1 MNNFGILVLFH
12 AKPGRRDD
20 IKQVWETYVKDHAA
34 SSTDLLCSMYNYG
47 LEDENL
53 IILYEIMK
61 DNLVLAR
68 AFEESWFQDY
78 LLALKPYLEKPP
90 ENIVFTNLWSKHEF

>member
-20 IKQVWETYVKDHAA
+20 KDHAA

-78 LLALKPYLEKPP
+78 LLALEPNLEKPP
-90 ENIVFTNLWSKHEF
+90 ENIVFTNLWSKHEFKV

>member
-1 MNNFGILVLFH
+1 VRNYGTLELLAVGGIFLTVTNNFGILVLFH

-20 IKQVWETYVKDHAA
+20 KDHAA

-61 DNLVLAR
+61 DN
-68 AFEESWFQDY
+68 WF
-78 LLALKPYLEKPP
+78 
-90 ENIVFTNLWSKHEF
+90 